1 MNIVVIS
8 EENRILHIVNYG
20 YEVQYVVYNVKAQV
34 INEGV
39 LESISG
45 TFDSYKVVKEI
56 IKLVQESIS
65 FSSPFIYM
73 YGDETDLI
81 LRLINHEKMK
91 QDKSILNFIKSLV
104 KASDYFSMYRERI
117 EYA

>member
-8 EENRILHIVNYG
+8 GENRILHIINYG
-20 YEVQYVVYNVKAQV
+20 YEVQYIVYNVKAQV
-34 INEGV
+34 INEGI

-45 TFDSYKVVKEI
+45 AFDSYKIVKEI
-56 IKLVQESIS
+56 IKLVQENVC

-73 YGDETDLI
+73 YGDETDFI
-81 LRLINHEKMK
+81 LRLINHEKRK
-91 QDKSILNFIKSLV
+91 NDNSILNFIKSLAN
-104 KASDYFSMYRERI
+104 ASDYFSMYRERK

>member
-8 EENRILHIVNYG
+8 EENRILHIINYG

-45 TFDSYKVVKEI
+45 IFDSYKVVREI
-56 IKLVQESIS
+56 IKLVQESIT

-81 LRLINHEKMK
+81 LRLIDQEKSK
-91 QDKSILNFIKSLV
+91 RDKSVLNFIKSLAN
-104 KASDYFSMYRERI
+104 ASDYFSIYRERI